1 MQEAARNGLAHLHY
15 PPVVR
20 NQTHAPITI
29 LFRGSLTHINLDTE
43 INWLEFKE
51 LPPYWMRTKSPI
63 TIAYSNNSCFKEMF
77 SHRALRMLEYSVPT
91 QLPIDQVKNVFFSL
105 WGSEHVE
112 HFENCNRMHDNYYPY
127 KLFKIRYSNCLSLD
141 TSKMMSLKLQ
151 SFPQ

>member
-1 MQEAARNGLAHLHY
+1 MQEAARNGSALHLHY

-20 NQTHAPITI
+20 NQTHAPIII
-29 LFRGSLTHINLDTE
+29 LFRGSLTRINLDTE

-63 TIAYSNNSCFKEMF
+63 TITYSNNSGFKEMF
-77 SHRALRMLEYSVPT
+77 SYRALWMLEYNVPT
-91 QLPIDQVKNVFFSL
+91 QLPIDQVKNVFS
-105 WGSEHVE
+105 WGSEQVE
-112 HFENCNRMHDNYYPY
+112 HFENCNKMHDNNYPY